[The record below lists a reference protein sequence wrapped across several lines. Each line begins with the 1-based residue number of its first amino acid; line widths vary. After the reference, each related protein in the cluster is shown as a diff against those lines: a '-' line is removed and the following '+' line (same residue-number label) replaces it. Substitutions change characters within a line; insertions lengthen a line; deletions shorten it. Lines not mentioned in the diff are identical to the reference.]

1 MNIVEWLLRRGRL
14 APQAPAVYLGDELLR
29 DYGELS
35 RRTLGL
41 ARALIRRG
49 IRDGDRIGIWMHN
62 TPAYLEVLFA
72 IWAAGAV
79 AVPINRKL
87 HPGEM
92 RDICQSCGA
101 ALLFVDS
108 HSDRIGPIPIID
120 IFDAQYEQLI
130 QDEPL
135 SVVARRDD
143 KDLAW
148 LFYTS
153 GTTGRPKGA
162 MLSFGNLRAMAL
174 AYLVDVDRGAA
185 DKAMLYAAPM
195 SHGAGM
201 YALPQ
206 TLVGGAHV
214 VPKSGGFDADEI
226 LDLAESGK
234 LAPLSFFAAPTMVNR
249 LVKAVEARRR
259 PTDGIGLIVYG
270 GGPMYAADLEL
281 AVSVVGDRFAQ
292 IYGQGEAPMT
302 VTHLPRDTIADRAHP
317 RAQQR
322 LGSVGIPHNC
332 AEVKITQGDGSE
344 TAVGFPGEILTS
356 GTMVMLGYWRDQE
369 ATASTIVD
377 GWLRTGDIG
386 FLDEDGF
393 LTLTDRSKDVIIS
406 GGSNIYPRE
415 VEEVLIGHPSVEQ
428 VSVVGV
434 QDPEWGEIVIAF
446 VVNRPDAPR
455 DDAELDRHCIAHMA
469 RFKRPK
475 AYVFLQDLPKNAYGK
490 VLKTE
495 LKATRLGVLVSHERS
510 QQRLPDAQDRGE
522 LDRPSLEMSREPL
535 PAQRTE
541 EMT

>member
-14 APQAPAVYLGDELLR
+14 APHTPALYFGDELLR
-29 DYGELS
+29 NYGELS

-41 ARALIRRG
+41 AHALIGRG
-49 IRDGDRIGIWMHN
+49 IRKGDRIGIWMGN

-87 HPGEM
+87 HFDEM
-92 RDICQSCGA
+92 RDICQSSGA
-101 ALLFVDS
+101 ALLFVDGR
-108 HSDRIGPIPIID
+108 SDQIGHIPIID
-120 IFDAQYEQLI
+120 ISDAQYEQFT

-135 SVVARRDD
+135 RFAVRRND

-162 MLSFGNLRAMAL
+162 MLSFGNLRAMAQ
-174 AYLVDVDRGAA
+174 AYLVDVDRAAA

-206 TLVGGAHV
+206 TLVGGPHV
-214 VPKSGGFDADEI
+214 VPKSGGFDPEEI
-226 LDLAESGK
+226 LKLAEGGS
-234 LAPLSFFAAPTMVNR
+234 LAPLAFFAAPTMVNR
-249 LVKAVEARRR
+249 LVKTVEARRSAA
-259 PTDGIGLIVYG
+259 DGIGLIVYG

-281 AVSVVGDRFAQ
+281 AVSVIGDRFAQ

-302 VTHLPRDTIADRAHP
+302 VTHLPRDIIADRAHP
-317 RAQQR
+317 RARHR

-332 AEVKITQGDGSE
+332 AEVKITRGDGSE
-344 TAVGFPGEILTS
+344 AAVGLPGEILTS
-356 GTMVMLGYWRDQE
+356 GPMVMLGYWQDEE
-369 ATASTIVD
+369 ATTNTIVD

-415 VEEVLIGHPSVEQ
+415 VEEVLIRHPSVEQ

-446 VVNRPDAPR
+446 VVNRPEAPR
-455 DDAELDRHCIAHMA
+455 DDAELDRHCVAHMA

-495 LKATRLGVLVSHERS
+495 LKETILGMLVSHQRS
-510 QQRLPDAQDRGE
+510 QQCLPDAQDQGE
-522 LDRPSLEMSREPL
+522 LDRPKLEMSREPL
-535 PAQRTE
+535 PAQRTGE
-541 EMT
+541 TT

>member
-14 APQAPAVYLGDELLR
+14 APQAPALYLGDELLR

-49 IRDGDRIGIWMHN
+49 IWDGDRIGIWMGN

-87 HPGEM
+87 HLCELQ
-92 RDICQSCGA
+92 DICQSCGA
-101 ALLFVDS
+101 VLLFVDS
-108 HSDRIGPIPIID
+108 HSDQIGPIPIID
-120 IFDAQYEQLI
+120 ISDAQYRQLV

-135 SVVARRDD
+135 SVVARKDD

-162 MLSFGNLRAMAL
+162 MLSFGNLRAMAQ
-174 AYLVDVDRGAA
+174 AYLVDIDRGAA

-270 GGPMYAADLEL
+270 GGPMYAADLEA
-281 AVSVVGDRFAQ
+281 AVTVVGDRFAQ

-302 VTHLPRDTIADRAHP
+302 ITHLPRHIVADRGHP
-317 RAQQR
+317 RARQR
-322 LGSVGIPHNC
+322 LGSVGIPHHC
-332 AEVKITQGDGSE
+332 AEVKIAQSGGSE
-344 TAVGFPGEILTS
+344 AAAGTPGEILTS
-356 GTMVMLGYWRDQE
+356 GPVVMLGYWQDEE
-369 ATASTIVD
+369 ATTEAIVD

-406 GGSNIYPRE
+406 GGTNIYPRE
-415 VEEVLIGHPSVEQ
+415 VEEVLMRHQGVEQ
-428 VSVVGV
+428 VSVVGL
-434 QDPEWGEIVIAF
+434 QDPEWGEVVIAF
-446 VVNRPDAPR
+446 VVSRPDAPR

-475 AYVFLQDLPKNAYGK
+475 AYVFLRDLPKNAYGK
-490 VLKTE
+490 VLKTK
-495 LKATRLGVLVSHERS
+495 LKESHPGALVSQRRSERC
-510 QQRLPDAQDRGE
+510 LPSPRVKGE
-522 LDRPSLEMSREPL
+522 LDRPTLEVSRNSL
-535 PAQRTE
+535 PAPRTE
-541 EMT
+541 ETT